1 MIPLHSIL
9 LIAILTTSG
18 GDTSAPAIDAINPRS
33 GAVGSELVIS
43 GSGFDVNPRENRV
56 SFGGVDAT
64 VTSASDTQIVVT
76 VPTAARFSRIT
87 VMSNGLM
94 ARSSDRFNITFD
106 ATEPL
111 DGSHLDD
118 VVVSPYFGSGV
129 ITLAVGDLDD
139 DGKPEIVTV
148 QDYGDVHVHTVSF
161 DDMGRISFVRSATFN
176 LGIGLWS
183 EPHKVVLGDLNG
195 DGRLDIVASEYGDS
209 TDDFDSHT
217 CIFINRGS
225 TGEFDFEPPII
236 ISGDGYEGY
245 AQLEDIN
252 GDGRLDI
259 VTSRSSWNQM
269 GVYLNS
275 TQGDDVSFAPKVILD
290 ALVDIRPDFADL
302 NGDGLVDVVSSGDNR
317 DVHVY
322 LNTSTGND
330 LSLELALSLLA
341 GGVEDPQYTY
351 DWATGTPRLADIDGD
366 GLLDI
371 ITRGGTYA
379 GSPNGLSVMLNTS
392 TASELSFEYEFEDY
406 YEYKQNAV
414 APIHVEISDLDGD
427 GKPDIVTSDWRAGLS
442 IWIND
447 SEPGTIALQ
456 DQLIVAAGNFPHPLV
471 LCDLNE
477 DVTPELIVGNYHAEG
492 MRIIQNFIPVD
503 DCQLAADF
511 DENDAVDGADLGA
524 LLGGWGPVTTKAGNA
539 LYDLNVDGMVGGADI
554 GLLLA
559 DWGGCS

>member
-1 MIPLHSIL
+1 MRWSI
-9 LIAILTTSG
+9 
-18 GDTSAPAIDAINPRS
+18 SAPTSP
-33 GAVGSELVIS
+33 IS
-43 GSGFDVNPRENRV
+43 T
-56 SFGGVDAT
+56 AT
-64 VTSASDTQIVVT
+64 V
-76 VPTAARFSRIT
+76 
-87 VMSNGLM
+87 
-94 ARSSDRFNITFD
+94 
-106 ATEPL
+106 
-111 DGSHLDD
+111 
-118 VVVSPYFGSGV
+118 
-129 ITLAVGDLDD
+129 
-139 DGKPEIVTV
+139 
-148 QDYGDVHVHTVSF
+148 
-161 DDMGRISFVRSATFN
+161 
-176 LGIGLWS
+176 
-183 EPHKVVLGDLNG
+183 
-195 DGRLDIVASEYGDS
+195 
-209 TDDFDSHT
+209 
-217 CIFINRGS
+217 
-225 TGEFDFEPPII
+225 
-236 ISGDGYEGY
+236 
-245 AQLEDIN
+245 
-252 GDGRLDI
+252 
-259 VTSRSSWNQM
+259 SW
-269 GVYLNS
+269 
-275 TQGDDVSFAPKVILD
+275 TWC
-290 ALVDIRPDFADL
+290 
-302 NGDGLVDVVSSGDNR
+302 DNR

-379 GSPNGLSVMLNTS
+379 GSPNGLSVMRNTS
-392 TASELSFEYEFEDY
+392 TAPELSFEYEFEDY

-456 DQLIVAAGNFPHPLV
+456 DQLIVAAGSFPHPLV